1 MKHPHANSAAAQFIN
16 ARVNDLSHRKSQQ
29 EIAQEAGYINSNMI
43 TQLKLGSTK
52 LAFDRVPSLARALE
66 VDPAYLMRLTMEQSV
81 GTTAAAAL
89 IACFGTPITDNER
102 GWLDELRDASDNS
115 DPRLTGRA
123 RTALRGIFGK

>member
-1 MKHPHANSAAAQFIN
+1 MKHPHADTSATKFIN
-16 ARVNDLSHRKSQQ
+16 ARINEISHRKSQQ
-29 EIAQEAGYINSNMI
+29 EMAQQAGFKNSNMI

-52 LAFDRVPSLARALE
+52 LALDRVPGMAKALE
-66 VDPAYLMRLTMEQSV
+66 VDPALLMRMTLEQSV

-89 IACFGTPITDNER
+89 IECFGSPVTENEQ

-115 DPRLTGRA
+115 DPRLAGRA